1 MDEEYDVIILG
12 TGLKECILSGVLS
25 VEGKKVLHMDRN
37 SYYGGESAS
46 LNLNQLFEKFKKNA
60 TPNEKLGA
68 SRDYNVDLIPKFL
81 MSCGTLVQI
90 LVKTD
95 VTRYLEFKA
104 VDGSFV
110 VNGGKVYK
118 VPSTGAEA
126 LKSSLMG
133 ILEKR
138 RCQKFLEFIGE
149 VEEDNPKTYQG
160 LDLKKKTIR
169 EVFDHFGLK
178 PDTIDFIGHAM
189 ALRDNDAYLDTPAM
203 DTINRIRLY
212 GESVLRY
219 GNSPYIYPLYGLA
232 EMPQGFARLSAIYGG
247 TYMLNKPV
255 EQIVY
260 GSDGKVVGVKS
271 EGEIAKCKFVI
282 GDPSYFP
289 EKVKKVGQVASCIC
303 ILSQPVPGTNNAES
317 AQIIIPQKEVKRK
330 YDIYI
335 SVVSYAHNVAPKG
348 RWIALVSTQVETEK
362 PESELQPGI
371 NLLGKVD
378 EMFFNIRDIYEPLDD
393 GRKDQLF
400 ISKSFDP
407 ETHFDKSCED
417 ILDIYKRI
425 TGKDMDL
432 TPTKRADEGKE
443 EV

>member
-1 MDEEYDVIILG
+1 
-12 TGLKECILSGVLS
+12 
-25 VEGKKVLHMDRN
+25 
-37 SYYGGESAS
+37 
-46 LNLNQLFEKFKKNA
+46 
-60 TPNEKLGA
+60 
-68 SRDYNVDLIPKFL
+68 
-81 MSCGTLVQI
+81 
-90 LVKTD
+90 
-95 VTRYLEFKA
+95 
-104 VDGSFV
+104 

-118 VPSTGAEA
+118 VPSTGSEA

-219 GNSPYIYPLYGLA
+219 GNSPYIYPLYGLG
-232 EMPQGFARLSAIYGG
+232 EMPQGFARLSALYGG

-255 EQIVY
+255 EEIVY
-260 GSDGKVVGVKS
+260 DSDGVVVGVKS
-271 EGEIAKCKFVI
+271 EGEVAKCKLVV

-289 EKVKKVGQVASCIC
+289 DKVKKVGQVVSTIC
-303 ILSQPVPGTNNAES
+303 ILSNPIPNTNNAES
-317 AQIIIPQKEVKRK
+317 CQIIIPQKEAKRK
-330 YDIYI
+330 YDVYI
-335 SVVSYAHNVAPKG
+335 SCVSAAHHVTAKG
-348 RWIALVSTQVETEK
+348 KWLAMVTTIVETDK
-362 PESELQPGI
+362 PEQELAIGM

-378 EMFFNIRDIYEPLDD
+378 ESFTYVRDIFNPIDD
-393 GRKDQLF
+393 GKKSQVF
-400 ISKSFDP
+400 ISKSYDP
-407 ETHFDKSCED
+407 ETHFKESCND
-417 ILDIYKRI
+417 ILEIYKRI

-432 TPTKRADEGKE
+432 SPPKKTEEGKSE
-443 EV
+443 Q

>member
-1 MDEEYDVIILG
+1 MDEEYDAIILG

-46 LNLNQLFEKFKKNA
+46 LNLNQLFEKFKQSPA
-60 TPNEKLGA
+60 SDKLGP
-68 SRDYNVDLIPKFL
+68 SRDYNVDVIPKFL
-81 MSCGTLVQI
+81 MSQGTLVNI

-110 VNGGKVYK
+110 AQGGKVYK

-138 RCQKFLEFIGE
+138 RCQKFLEYIGE
-149 VEEDNPKTYQG
+149 YEENNPKTHQG
-160 LDLKKKTIR
+160 LNLKKNTIK

-178 PDTIDFIGHAM
+178 PDTVDFIGHAM
-189 ALRDNDAYLDTPAM
+189 ALRDNDAYLTEPAW
-203 DTINRIRLY
+203 DTIERIRLY

-255 EQIVY
+255 EEIVY

-271 EGEIAKCKFVI
+271 EGEVAKCKLVI
-282 GDPSYFP
+282 GDPSYFSN
-289 EKVKKVGQVASCIC
+289 KVKKVGQVASCIC
-303 ILSQPVPGTNNAES
+303 ILSAPVPGTNDAES

-335 SVVSYAHNVAPKG
+335 SVVSFAHNVAPKG
-348 RWIALVSTQVETEK
+348 KWIALVSTTVETSN
-362 PESELQPGI
+362 PQAELNEGI
-371 NLLGKVD
+371 KLLGKVD
-378 EMFFNIRDIYEPLDD
+378 EIFYNIRDLYEPLED
-393 GRKDQLF
+393 GKKDQIF
-400 ISKSFDP
+400 ISKSFDA

-432 TPTKRADEGKE
+432 TPPKREEGKE
-443 EV
+443 EA